1 MSWESVLKAEKV
13 FILSE
18 EMSMGYNEVIGV
30 FRSREALDKYLLET
44 NPEFKEEGRL
54 GLIFSRDKRISK
66 PTSFPSWFRHWTF
79 L

>member
-1 MSWESVLKAEKV
+1 MSWESVLKAERV

-44 NPEFKEEGRL
+44 NPEFKKKGMSDEEALEDMMLTYDYIIDEAEMKG
-54 GLIFSRDKRISK
+54 
-66 PTSFPSWFRHWTF
+66 
-79 L
+79 